1 MRKYAHHHHPHNKSI
16 GRRGSKKLSISTLK
30 IATKN
35 RTHKVSCYRN
45 SPLGNKQLDYVN
57 IEDRVKLSKAWAPY
71 SYANHECV
79 FKFIGYEYK
88 SSPAR
93 SRNYKTEVQ

>member
-1 MRKYAHHHHPHNKSI
+1 MVRSLKKSPLGDKYHKN
-16 GRRGSKKLSISTLK
+16 RD
-30 IATKN
+30 KN
-35 RTHKVSCYRN
+35 RTHKVSSYRN

-57 IEDRVKLSKAWAPY
+57 IEGRVKLSKAWAPY